1 MASSSSAHF
10 YRNPQHSANGHNS
23 QFHGVPRSPSP
34 PASAYFPLLSADGT
48 NRLRP
53 TPNAEQHFAYSTQLR
68 RHQTDAAAALA
79 SPAVFAAAVNAE
91 ATSLWTRTI
100 NFVTGR
106 TTHEYQAVDDQED
119 SAGPPKEDRRDTP
132 SAHFA
137 HVSPQVRVISAV
149 SSSCDPPP
157 HHVLEYRILLL
168 TSGHLKRTVC
178 LIRRLIPFEKNTV
191 TTSFR

>member
-1 MASSSSAHF
+1 MNGSSGMGYERKKRIPANTTPGTPMASSSSAHF
-10 YRNPQHSANGHNS
+10 YRNPQHSANGNNPH
-23 QFHGVPRSPSP
+23 FHIPRSPSP

-91 ATSLWTRTI
+91 ATGLWSRAV
-100 NFVTGR
+100 NWVTGR
-106 TTHEYQAVDDQED
+106 SAHEYQAVDTQAD
-119 SAGPPKEDRRDTP
+119 SATPKEDRRDTP

-137 HVSPQVRVISAV
+137 HVSAQV
-149 SSSCDPPP
+149 
-157 HHVLEYRILLL
+157 
-168 TSGHLKRTVC
+168 GHLDPLPISCHFLMR
-178 LIRRLIPFEKNTV
+178 
-191 TTSFR
+191 